1 MLHYA
6 THDIEK
12 KFKSQPWENIQQP
25 FWATQR
31 KTSLSLQGQCTK
43 LSPSICPGVSARD
56 GWAASLRH
64 GYWQAWWNNGW
75 SKLNLKTLQINPSND
90 WSSAFNLVEAIKFKF
105 DQRIRGINVVTSRNN
120 NKKAR
125 SPGRNWKNWVAQKGR
140 LALIQSKWWRYK
152 LKKLWTVGLGLS
164 WLCTM
169 TSLIL
174 TIRLCSFLLPQTHSR
189 VLNFVKY
196 KGL

>member
-12 KFKSQPWENIQQP
+12 KFKPQPWENIQQP

-43 LSPSICPGVSARD
+43 LSPSNCPGVSARD
-56 GWAASLRH
+56 GWTASLRH

-75 SKLNLKTLQINPSND
+75 SKSNLKTLQINPSND

-105 DQRIRGINVVTSRNN
+105 DQRIRGINVVISRNN

-125 SPGRNWKNWVAQKGR
+125 SPGRNWKKLSGIKRKIGSYSKQVVEVQVEETLNSR
-140 LALIQSKWWRYK
+140 TRIMLATYYDQFDSYYK
-152 LKKLWTVGLGLS
+152 
-164 WLCTM
+164 
-169 TSLIL
+169 
-174 TIRLCSFLLPQTHSR
+174 
-189 VLNFVKY
+189 VLFFSDCHRPTQEF
-196 KGL
+196 